1 MGDHERDDS
10 VTMGTL
16 QESIKTINEQ
26 VQQQRKYER
35 NKVGIFWDWE
45 NIAIPKPGNGNASVP
60 ALLKNMRTDLLD
72 YGKEIKQSRIYH
84 DSSKAHSIV
93 KHHRRSIANQG
104 WEIVDCPCVKFRPR
118 AKDKDKQTDKQTEKE
133 STEGLNVKEV
143 VDKKIIVDIMEFA
156 YDHYEEGATVV
167 IISNDA
173 DYGYMLSRLRGKGVY
188 VVVVYSILQHAEELL
203 QVGDKAVHLSNF
215 FEPDN
220 ASDRIAEETA
230 ADLIDDFDGDDEE
243 TESEAGSVQDLPG
256 YLYPLL
262 KEIENVSRTH
272 QHSLSLCPGKALF
285 SEVGNRLKEYHGSS
299 RENMWKEMRKK
310 AWREKLI
317 EHSWLRRVGADSYSW
332 RSGSDSEYLYT
343 ETKDPNAANIQ
354 KQLYFLSLTREGRK
368 YLDEARPQDDYALFV
383 G

>member
-1 MGDHERDDS
+1 MGDHDRDDS

-26 VQQQRKYER
+26 VQQQRKCER

-45 NIAIPKPGNGNASVP
+45 NIEIPKQIASVP

-104 WEIVDCPCVKFRPR
+104 WEIVDCPCVKFIP
-118 AKDKDKQTDKQTEKE
+118 KDKHSIEDKDKQSTEDKDKQ

-220 ASDRIAEETA
+220 ASDRTAEETA
-230 ADLIDDFDGDDEE
+230 ADLIDDLDGTQSD
-243 TESEAGSVQDLPG
+243 AGSVQELSG

-272 QHSLSLCPGKALF
+272 QHSRRLCPGKALF
-285 SEVGNRLKEYHGSS
+285 SEVGNRLKEVHGCV
-299 RENMWKEMRKK
+299 REKMWKEMRLK
-310 AWREKLI
+310 ALREKLI
-317 EHSWLRRVGADSYSW
+317 EESWLCGAGTDSNSW
-332 RSGSDSEYLYT
+332 RSGSDSEYT
-343 ETKDPNAANIQ
+343 ETKDPKAANVQ
-354 KQLYFLSLTREGRK
+354 KQLYFLVLTDKGRR
-368 YLDEARPQDDYALFV
+368 YLDEARPQDWHFV
-383 G
+383 C